1 MQLTYKCFLFPG
13 NTFLFVTTSMW
24 SLGPFQGKAQCQPGR
39 CSMCLCSPVLQGAI
53 PLFKPAASCQWP
65 WVPWYH
71 DVAISSAST
80 SHERPITIM
89 ISRAPGPSFSVGKIQ
104 KTRDALTGGV
114 EILSH
119 GWLINSS
126 LCLFSFNPFLATL
139 PAAKR
144 WYVIHIYSGHWWK
157 IRFLSMWYQC
167 SQPWGKFCIFNH
179 LSDPVYENQSSLV
192 PVLIF
197 SVCIALCYCV
207 FWFCLLTPH
216 SGTFIQ
222 DASVILLCRWSP
234 GSVSRIQMMAVFL
247 RAWLCCCWDD
257 SLSSLHLLLW
267 VLMKLMCTL
276 VLPKPS
282 LRCQIRNSSAWAA
295 EWDPPLINPS
305 LGDWLLGAVSSQ
317 TALLR
322 PPWEG
327 RVHLQWVLWCGA
339 WRAFSTRQELS
350 TAGATLTS
358 APLQEAAVGN
368 LSPSTFRNFNS

>member
-1 MQLTYKCFLFPG
+1 
-13 NTFLFVTTSMW
+13 
-24 SLGPFQGKAQCQPGR
+24 
-39 CSMCLCSPVLQGAI
+39 
-53 PLFKPAASCQWP
+53 
-65 WVPWYH
+65 
-71 DVAISSAST
+71 
-80 SHERPITIM
+80 M

-114 EILSH
+114 EILSR

-139 PAAKR
+139 PAAKT
-144 WYVIHIYSGHWWK
+144 WYVIYIYSGHWWK

-167 SQPWGKFCIFNH
+167 SQRWGEFCIFNH

-192 PVLIF
+192 PVLIL

-222 DASVILLCRWSP
+222 DASVILLCRWSL

-267 VLMKLMCTL
+267 VLMKLMSTL

-282 LRCQIRNSSAWAA
+282 LWCQIRNSSAWAA

-305 LGDWLLGAVSSQ
+305 VGDWLLFLPAWCCELPNSPAEATMGREGSSPVGSVVWG
-317 TALLR
+317 L
-322 PPWEG
+322 EG
-327 RVHLQWVLWCGA
+327 IFHK
-339 WRAFSTRQELS
+339 
-350 TAGATLTS
+350 AGVEHCWS
-358 APLQEAAVGN
+358 HPDV
-368 LSPSTFRNFNS
+368 STFAGSCSGESQPKHFQEF